1 MSKKLGKRKKQAIR
15 EKYLRLNWIT
25 AWIATPDEAGYGLIL
40 ESGINLKRRYK
51 SC

>member
-1 MSKKLGKRKKQAIR
+1 MSKNLEKRKKQ
-15 EKYLRLNWIT
+15 ESQKKYLHLNWIT
-25 AWIATPDEAGYGLIL
+25 ARITTPDEAGYGLIL